1 MDPHLASL
9 VNRLTYDLVD
19 DNIDGDLFRL
29 RLEREWRARLGL
41 ARELFGQEPELLV
54 EELDHQLRDLW
65 AIETWL
71 ADGERW
77 ELCAGVRDMRARIV
91 EMLREAP
98 RL

>member
-9 VNRLTYDLVD
+9 VNRLTHDLVD
-19 DNIDGDLFRL
+19 CDTDGDLFRL

-41 ARELFGQEPELLV
+41 AHELFGQEPELLV
-54 EELDHQLRDLW
+54 EELSHQLRDLW

-77 ELCAGVRDMRARIV
+77 ELCAGVRDMRARLV
-91 EMLREAP
+91 ELLHEAS